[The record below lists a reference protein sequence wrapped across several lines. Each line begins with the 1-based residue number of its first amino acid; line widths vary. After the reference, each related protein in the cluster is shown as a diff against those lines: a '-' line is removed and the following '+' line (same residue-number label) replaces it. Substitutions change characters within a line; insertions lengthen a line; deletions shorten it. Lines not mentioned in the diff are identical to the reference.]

1 MKIMNTNMY
10 TTSQFSPIDSDNKVG
25 NQRIIVI
32 SLNSLLFFVNKIMS
46 HRLHYVDDFTSPGSL
61 HPVIT
66 NRHSEHKQLHH
77 TTSNLSFHIC
87 KHFGM

>member
-10 TTSQFSPIDSDNKVG
+10 TTSQLSPIDSDIKVG
-25 NQRIIVI
+25 NQRIIVT
-32 SLNSLLFFVNKIMS
+32 SLNSLLLFLNKFTS
-46 HRLHYVDDFTSPGSL
+46 HRLHYVDDFTFPGSL

-66 NRHSEHKQLHH
+66 NRHSEHKQLHN
-77 TTSNLSFHIC
+77 TTSNLIFYIC